1 MKYYNIPKDLLED
14 IEIQTGKTYDIESND
29 LKSVYQEAL
38 IDTYELLITLKL
50 NINDILKNPKK
61 YVIDENTRKL
71 LTELNK

>member
-50 NINDILKNPKK
+50 N
-61 YVIDENTRKL
+61 TRKL